1 MRHEHPTVLTE
12 RSRSVDLKMNPKPLR
27 LRLTW
32 NDTATGDCRSPIL
45 DLPIALGRIFGS
57 MASTINGERVSRIA
71 LNSSQVS
78 RFHAVITSEGDS
90 IVVTDMGSRNG
101 TFVNGVRQTRC
112 VLANGDML
120 QIGPYAIGISVA
132 VNSTETQSV
141 NSHIFFNP
149 QTNLPDPAILQSL
162 VSPPS
167 QTASKGEFPPIAFM
181 QASEVTMRSLLSM
194 GIPVAEID
202 WTAIGGGLGSFIWVD
217 LLRICG
223 VKADRIAVLGLE
235 NQPYARYRRLCLNS
249 QIPLHER
256 LRSNSDSCPDNI
268 WGWPPYAV
276 REAGQELLKGR
287 LGESLKL
294 MWQVFA
300 EPTFAETYTPRAG
313 KVFDSIDRETL
324 RIGWQEMFRYG
335 RVRGIRKTDDG
346 RYAIAYS
353 RSNADHRDHAFL
365 IAKYLHIATGYPAI
379 QFLPDLQA
387 YREKTQDFQSV
398 VNAYESHDSVY
409 QNLEARGGIV
419 LLRGRGIVASRVVQ
433 RLYEARQQN
442 PNIQVLHLMRSPKP
456 LGNKFDRAQR
466 SVENHYEFQPFNWP
480 KACWGGELREVLE
493 KAPQE
498 FRPQLL
504 TDWGG
509 TTTANRSDWRR
520 IVKEGL
526 SQGWYQISFGEVE
539 RVERDSQNRT
549 VTYIREKGL
558 KGQIKLEAD
567 FIIDATGLDAKV
579 KTSPLLDDLVV
590 QYNLT
595 LNGLG
600 RFSVNND
607 FELLE
612 MRNSPSNGE
621 GREGR
626 VYAAGAI
633 TLGGPYA
640 PVDSFLGLQYAGL
653 RSIQSLAQAK
663 ASGLQK
669 LTVWRSLVQW
679 LKWIFNKSP
688 G

>member
-1 MRHEHPTVLTE
+1 
-12 RSRSVDLKMNPKPLR
+12 MNPQPLR

-32 NDTATGDCRSPIL
+32 NDKTTGDRRSPIC
-45 DLPIALGRIFGS
+45 DLPIALGRIFEA
-57 MASTINGERVSRIA
+57 MPATIDGERVSRIA

-78 RFHAVITSEGDS
+78 RFHAVIAHEGDS
-90 IVVTDMGSRNG
+90 IVVIDTGSRNG

-120 QIGPYAIGISVA
+120 QIGPYAIGISFA
-132 VNSTETQSV
+132 ANSTKTQSV

-149 QTNLPDPAILQSL
+149 KTNLPDPAIVSPR

-167 QTASKGEFPPIAFM
+167 QTGKGEFPPIAFL
-181 QASEVTMRSLLSM
+181 QASVVTMRSLQSARM
-194 GIPVAEID
+194 PVEEID
-202 WTAIGGGLGSFIWVD
+202 LAAIGGGLGSFIWVD

-223 VKADRIAVLGLE
+223 VKTDRIAVLGME
-235 NQPYARYRRLCLNS
+235 EQPYARYLRLCLNS

-276 REAGQELLKGR
+276 REAWHELLKGR
-287 LGESLKL
+287 LGVSLKL

-313 KVFDSIDRETL
+313 NVFDSIDREVA
-324 RIGWQEMFRYG
+324 RIGWNQMFRYG

-353 RSNADHRDHAFL
+353 RSNAEHRDHAFL
-365 IAKYLHIATGYPAI
+365 IAKYVHLATGYPAI

-387 YREKTQDFQSV
+387 YREKTQDFKSV
-398 VNAYESHDSVY
+398 VNAYESHDDVY
-409 QNLEARGGIV
+409 KKLEARGGSV

-433 RLYEARQQN
+433 RIYEARKCN
-442 PNIQVLHLMRSPKP
+442 RDIQVLHLMRSPKP
-456 LGNKFDRAQR
+456 LGNKFDRAVR

-480 KACWGGELREVLE
+480 KACWGGELRAVLE
-493 KAPQE
+493 NARPE

-509 TTTANRSDWRR
+509 TTTASRSDWQR

-526 SQGWYQISFGEVE
+526 SQGWYQITFGEVD

-549 VTYIREKGL
+549 VTYIREKDL
-558 KGQIKLEAD
+558 KGQIQLEAD

-590 QYNLT
+590 QYNLP

-600 RFSVNND
+600 RLSVKND
-607 FELLE
+607 FELSE
-612 MRNSPSNGE
+612 MENLPE
-621 GREGR
+621 AAREGGR
-626 VYAAGAI
+626 IYAAGAI

-640 PVDSFLGLQYAGL
+640 PVDSFLGLQYAAL
-653 RSIQSLAQAK
+653 RSIQSLAKAK
-663 ASGLQK
+663 AAGVRK
-669 LTVWRSLVQW
+669 LSVGRSLVQW
-679 LKWIFNKSP
+679 LKWILNKSP